1 MGKISSNTADVENV
15 AAVAWRVYLAKNLDR
30 LGDVVKHD
38 EYSLRVGRRLL
49 TSLQI

>member
-15 AAVAWRVYLAKNLDR
+15 AAVAWRVHLAKNPDR

-38 EYSLRVGRRLL
+38 QYFLKVGRLII